1 MRYLTIYKIY
11 RVKRFEPRSQT
22 QPTFKIY
29 CLATKVLY
37 THHVV
42 LLQSRLLNYIAKP
55 KRQFTSAFFSCL

>member
-11 RVKRFEPRSQT
+11 
-22 QPTFKIY
+22 
-29 CLATKVLY
+29 CLATEVLY

-42 LLQSRLLNYIAKP
+42 LLQRRLLNYIAKP